1 MGQSFKRKVF
11 YIPGYDPIHLRRY
24 RELYR
29 TESVAQGATGGCDIH
44 LSAKNGQGGY
54 G

>member
-1 MGQSFKRKVF
+1 MIQFISEGIVSSTG
-11 YIPGYDPIHLRRY
+11 PNL
-24 RELYR
+24 L
-29 TESVAQGATGGCDIH
+29 AQGATGGCDIH